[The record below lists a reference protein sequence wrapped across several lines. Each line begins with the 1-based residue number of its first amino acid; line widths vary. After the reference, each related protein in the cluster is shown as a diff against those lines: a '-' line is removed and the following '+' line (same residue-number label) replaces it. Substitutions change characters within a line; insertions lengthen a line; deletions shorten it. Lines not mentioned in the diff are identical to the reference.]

1 MADRLQTRPQNSK
14 ESPVLRRLTR
24 AEFNAIKATGVV
36 PYKNAV
42 AILIVPPLNRN
53 PKTKMRPEPSMV
65 PTNEE
70 PDDKPPLRP
79 APPLSTLHPSD
90 GTNSDDCDN
99 PSRAQVPLYH
109 GITLFPNRSQRA
121 ALYASLSHLLF
132 VERRAR
138 YRKHGQLHA
147 TSPPDISTDRRSR
160 GDQKCSHAFLLCSDA
175 GTSLRTD
182 AAAVAIALW
191 RVRMW
196 EGGGWEE
203 GGEDAAGWLQVKS
216 PSM

>member
-1 MADRLQTRPQNSK
+1 MADRLQTRPRNSK

-53 PKTKMRPEPSMV
+53 PKTKMRPKPSIAL
-65 PTNEE
+65 TDEE
-70 PDDKPPLRP
+70 PVEKPPLRP

-90 GTNSDDCDN
+90 ATNSDDCDN

-121 ALYASLSHLLF
+121 ALHASLSHLLF
-132 VERRAR
+132 VERAR
-138 YRKHGQLHA
+138 YRKHGQLPA
-147 TSPPDISTDRRSR
+147 TSPPENSTDRRSR
-160 GDQKCSHAFLLCSDA
+160 GDQKGSHAFLLCSDA

-203 GGEDAAGWLQVKS
+203 GGEHAAGWLQVNS
-216 PSM
+216 RH